1 MVSYISCRGVAL
13 TTLMAVLGRTYGE
26 TATCHVLYLPEGK
39 SFDDSALFDKHKEAF
54 FGYLNGRKK
63 SSRAAEVNAACGEIH
78 FDMLLPPHPQRR
90 WFTSR
95 PSQQYP
101 DQPEFTDP
109 TDQQLIYSLEYLF
122 GNINRL
128 ADRVP
133 LQSIFLV
140 GVYSGA
146 AMAIQTALLYPGILG
161 GVLSFAGWI
170 PLLNGAAHLTAENP
184 DDWSRTRTPICEIET
199 VWRGTDLLSITGLPQ
214 DRVSV
219 VLSTSGFL
227 KPSFC
232 SARDEAGIWNNLMSM
247 MTQPI
252 CGVLW
257 AAPSR
262 MGILHYKKRK
272 RKQMEELLNGH
283 GDSEASQKLR
293 QVCGSRVQLEL
304 RLMSLESE
312 REVSK
317 AKPEMA
323 SSIPFYVELEGGYD
337 RLNWGRI
344 STHRIVVGGKSEG
357 AQAVKRFVMENP
369 AITRASAGMLL
380 LNMPKATRRFDLNDP
395 GVPVVS
401 VNHAKKSKTA
411 ELNTKLLQGFS
422 DLFWAVPRRCVV
434 TLIVKEV
441 SELLVMGNWAE
452 AVREGAGD
460 RRLLEKCNGEI
471 EFVSLVE
478 SIFGGVSHR
487 SRRESLIG
495 GRVTRIVNLLR
506 SRGSSSV
513 VFIAQSLY
521 DSLGSTI
528 RSFDMQAMYV
538 ANPRVPSPDQLGEE
552 PEVILRDCIIP
563 LSLSW
568 AWGGPKVPVPC
579 RAREKSDTGTHEFF
593 VAFHDAF
600 NALVESTDAGEP
612 LRRNC
617 GETRFSLLL
626 PPNEQTYWFD
636 RESARQGLSDP
647 GLENSL
653 RDLSSSVNQII
664 TEVPPEHV
672 FLVGQE
678 TGAAMA
684 VHFARLYPLRLGGV
698 LAVDE
703 WDSLQNVTPNIVET
717 EGMEVTPVRMYRNSP
732 RSEPPRLNV
741 VGASF
746 SRLESVTF
754 FKAATLPRGIRVGDG
769 LLTDLLM
776 LLTRPLCGVIWLTTT
791 TQPLAED
798 IRSVQR
804 ISHVLDDL
812 LGHSA
817 EVGAVEAVDRSLAL
831 ECGSGVT
838 YRTVQVPTS
847 ELKEIR
853 DGKTPSSVSD
863 ILREYYELSVLHRI
877 YPNRIVIGGSHGAED
892 AVFQIMHNFVYIYG
906 KIAGVIRLV
915 DKKKRRPP
923 PGFEGQ
929 TAIPTRSI
937 DFPGGR
943 SSVKARAELETAFK
957 EMLTSP
963 PRQCSVVLVVRDT
976 LEAEMFESWEEA
988 VRKKAAERGYELDR
1002 KCEGVVVFKT
1012 VLRSIAQ
1019 TVGGFVRLIE
1029 GYAQPNHTFILLR
1042 GAGASKAIAQRS
1054 ALQRR
1059 GFRVVPLPALPTRGT
1074 RDQIVQASMGC
1085 LVAAAVNGPWLELR
1099 PPDSRHVGA
1108 TAVD

>member
-1 MVSYISCRGVAL
+1 MVSFTSCRGVAL
-13 TTLMAVLGRTYGE
+13 TTLIAVLSRGYGE
-26 TATCHVLYLPEGK
+26 TAICHVLYLPDG
-39 SFDDSALFDKHKEAF
+39 DSHHDSVLFDKHKETF
-54 FGYLNGRKK
+54 FGYLADRKK
-63 SSRAAEVNAACGEIH
+63 SNRAAEVNAACGEIH

-95 PSQQYP
+95 PSPQYP

-122 GNINRL
+122 GEINRL

-184 DDWSRTRTPICEIET
+184 DNWRRARTPICEIET
-199 VWRGTDLLSITGLPQ
+199 VWRGTNLLSMTGLPQ

-219 VLSTSGFL
+219 VLSKSGFL

-262 MGILHYKKRK
+262 MAILNYKTRK
-272 RKQMEELLNGH
+272 RKQMGELLNGH

-304 RLMSLESE
+304 HLMSLESE

-337 RLNWGRI
+337 RLSWGRI
-344 STHRIVVGGKSEG
+344 PTHRIVVGGKSEG

-369 AITRASAGMLL
+369 AITRASAGILL

-401 VNHAKKSKTA
+401 VNHAKKSKTT
-411 ELNTKLLQGFS
+411 ELNRKLLQGFS
-422 DLFWAVPRRCVV
+422 DLFSAVPRRCVV
-434 TLIVKEV
+434 TLIVQEV

-487 SRRESLIG
+487 RRRESLIG

-563 LSLSW
+563 ISLSW
-568 AWGGPKVPVPC
+568 AWDGPKVPVPC

-600 NALVESTDAGEP
+600 NALVDSTAAGEP

-647 GLENSL
+647 ELENSL
-653 RDLSSSVNQII
+653 RDLSNSVNQII

-703 WDSLQNVTPNIVET
+703 WDSLQNVTPKIVET

-741 VGASF
+741 
-746 SRLESVTF
+746 
-754 FKAATLPRGIRVGDG
+754 AATLPRGFRVGDG

-776 LLTRPLCGVIWLTTT
+776 LLTRPLCGIIWLTTT
-791 TQPLAED
+791 TQPFTGSLTHD
-798 IRSVQR
+798 KSVQK
-804 ISHVLDDL
+804 ISHVMDDL
-812 LGHSA
+812 LGHSI
-817 EVGAVEAVDRSLAL
+817 EVKAARAVDKSLAL

-877 YPNRIVIGGSHGAED
+877 YPNRIAIGGSHGAED
-892 AVFQIMHNFVYIYG
+892 AVSQIMHNFVYTYG
-906 KIAGVIRLV
+906 RIAGVIRLV

-923 PGFEGQ
+923 PGSEGQ

-943 SSVKARAELETAFK
+943 SSVIARAELEAAFK

-1042 GAGASKAIAQRS
+1042 GAGDSKAMAQRS

-1085 LVAAAVNGPWLELR
+1085 LVAAAVNGPWLEFR
-1099 PPDSRHVGA
+1099 PPDSRHVGT